1 VLFEYTIKF
10 EKDGLTL
17 TQRVESGVDA
27 PVDPS
32 QSPLDQKLLPSRSP
46 ASEMANPPAV
56 PPANGMTGHIG
67 GAPVERP
74 KGLGGNP
81 GSFGSGV
88 PVTIIGP
95 FILLQPQPR
104 IATKSEGEV

>member
-17 TQRVESGVDA
+17 TQRVESGPAASADLADA
-27 PVDPS
+27 PV
-32 QSPLDQKLLPSRSP
+32 DQKLLPRTSP
-46 ASEMANPPAV
+46 AGQTANPPAV
-56 PPANGMTGHIG
+56 PAANGTTGQPG
-67 GAPVERP
+67 GAPVDRP

-81 GSFGSGV
+81 GSFGSGG

-104 IATKSEGEV
+104 SAAESEGEI